1 MDQLLGLIDLVLR
14 VRHDETVKIFILVA
28 GMSSVRL
35 SFTLLDGAFA
45 ANSDLGTGFILHLLQ
60 RIATRSN

>member
-14 VRHDETVKIFILVA
+14 IRHDETVEILILVA

-45 ANSDLGTGFILHLLQ
+45 SNSNLGAGLVLHLLQ